1 MYSGNLNDAG
11 SGGALDKA
19 GSGTLTLTGTN
30 IYTGATTLA
39 GGTLTLTNGGQIV
52 SAGAVNINN
61 GGGST
66 FNVNGGSLSAASMT
80 MNNNNVCF
88 IQSSGTSS
96 FTNNVSFAAD
106 NANSGNSL
114 QILGGTFNANSLTS
128 GRTGLNF
135 STQPTAG
142 QTTTVG
148 IYITNATVN
157 FTNTLGVGGRSS
169 GANSS
174 TSMRMDGGT
183 LNVGGTTT
191 ITINNG
197 GRWSVL
203 DINGG
208 TFISTDTNGAGVQIG
223 GVYASESAL
232 FLIRAGTVSVNK
244 ITFGDLATQTS
255 GTDVLNLTGG
265 ALYVG
270 AGGIIITN
278 PSPTFGTF
286 ITMSGGT
293 VGASADWVSVLPI
306 TLSANV
312 TFQAADI
319 ANVAHNII
327 LSNALSGAGGLTKTG
342 NGNLTLSAANAYTNS
357 TVISGGTLV
366 LSGTASIADSTNI
379 DVVSGAQLDV
389 SAVSPWTLVN
399 GQTLKGSGSVIGS
412 SVIAAGGS
420 RIAPGESGLGTLTF
434 GGALSLNGTT
444 AMELNRAASP
454 NSDRIVAA
462 SIAAGGTLT
471 VTNIGAGLQAGD
483 VFHLFSTAVSGSF
496 AVTNLPAT
504 DPVNNLN
511 YTWTNKLAVDGTI
524 EVLTATSLINT
535 NAFTLTNGFDGS
547 KLTLSWPLDH
557 TGYRLQ
563 AQTNTL
569 TIGLYTN
576 WVDIDA
582 QFTPAANT
590 TNKVN
595 IPVNAGNGSVFYRL
609 IYP

>member
-1 MYSGNLNDAG
+1 MFTLYGTIASAGNTGTNNLVVNSGTGNNGTVYMGVANTYSGTTVISSGWLELGSSGALQNSTLNYSNQGGYLWVDGGITSITLGGLTGAQNLGLTNLNGNAVTLTVGNNNASTIYSGNLNDAG

-80 MNNNNVCF
+80 MNNNNVGF

-293 VGASADWVSVLPI
+293 VGASADWVWCSE
-306 TLSANV
+306 
-312 TFQAADI
+312 
-319 ANVAHNII
+319 
-327 LSNALSGAGGLTKTG
+327 
-342 NGNLTLSAANAYTNS
+342 
-357 TVISGGTLV
+357 
-366 LSGTASIADSTNI
+366 
-379 DVVSGAQLDV
+379 
-389 SAVSPWTLVN
+389 SP
-399 GQTLKGSGSVIGS
+399 
-412 SVIAAGGS
+412 
-420 RIAPGESGLGTLTF
+420 
-434 GGALSLNGTT
+434 
-444 AMELNRAASP
+444 
-454 NSDRIVAA
+454 
-462 SIAAGGTLT
+462 
-471 VTNIGAGLQAGD
+471 
-483 VFHLFSTAVSGSF
+483 
-496 AVTNLPAT
+496 
-504 DPVNNLN
+504 
-511 YTWTNKLAVDGTI
+511 
-524 EVLTATSLINT
+524 
-535 NAFTLTNGFDGS
+535 
-547 KLTLSWPLDH
+547 
-557 TGYRLQ
+557 
-563 AQTNTL
+563 
-569 TIGLYTN
+569 
-576 WVDIDA
+576 
-582 QFTPAANT
+582 
-590 TNKVN
+590 
-595 IPVNAGNGSVFYRL
+595 
-609 IYP
+609 